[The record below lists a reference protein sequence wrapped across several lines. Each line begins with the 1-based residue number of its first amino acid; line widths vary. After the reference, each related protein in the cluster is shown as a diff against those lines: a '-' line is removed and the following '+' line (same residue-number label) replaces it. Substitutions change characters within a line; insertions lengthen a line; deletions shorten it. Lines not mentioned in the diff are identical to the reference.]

1 MTDIVARLEAS
12 LDLPDLPD
20 AARKNARA
28 LFESLSRP
36 VIVAVLGPP
45 GSGKSA
51 LINLF
56 LRDCLLPAGLSANV
70 VEIVPAEAFAAE
82 VSYPDGRLE
91 ATERDELGD
100 VQNADRVHIA
110 APNAVLRDMVLIE
123 ASGCGSQAS
132 LKNAIAYASERA
144 DIVLWCTQSFTED
157 EKELWKQIDQQKK
170 DHAFL
175 LLTKAD
181 KMARKRKL
189 AQALAA
195 LTGVAQEEFSGL
207 LPIATLQALKA
218 LDTDPVDD
226 DLWAGSGADGLLK
239 RISDHVRYG
248 RQADFDQAELFLA
261 RYTVGGGEGSDAP
274 VGRRTSQPHTN
285 APRRRRSRMTREVV
299 AAMRNEAAEAAEI
312 AHSDPVAMTHPP
324 STEHVPD
331 EQPVTR
337 PLELDLVIERPVS
350 EPLAANT
357 KRKAA
362 KTVPLNEP
370 PLDDLDVEPA
380 RKAPEDQIGDLPV
393 DPHDPAPDDGHMVP
407 AGDAIPG
414 ETTDAPVAEDE
425 PAAKT
430 SEDPDLVLVVEPE
443 PAPDTGSLGPAEA
456 PAPRVTSDSLADRLG
471 AMRRVVSKQL
481 LTPDSAAKTGLDEI
495 AKTATAL
502 ARLQDEP
509 EKVLHLCT
517 DTADTLQEVFDN
529 GALPANLIEL
539 RDEVLQTCEHMTL
552 LQLENTAGSAADAVT
567 LLLQLKRDFEARQ
580 AA

>member
-12 LDLPDLPD
+12 LDLPELPD
-20 AARKNARA
+20 AARKNARE

-56 LRDCLLPAGLSANV
+56 LKDRLLPSELSANV
-70 VEIVPAEAFAAE
+70 IEIVPAEDFAAE
-82 VSYPDGRLE
+82 ISYIDGRLE
-91 ATERDELGD
+91 AAERDELSD
-100 VQNADRVHIA
+100 VRDADHVHIA

-123 ASGCGSQAS
+123 ASGCGAKDSI
-132 LKNAIAYASERA
+132 KEAISYASERA
-144 DIVLWCTQSFTED
+144 DIVLWCTQTFD
-157 EKELWKQIDQQKK
+157 NAEKSLWKDIDPQKK

-195 LTGVAQEEFSGL
+195 LTGVAQDDFSGL

-261 RYTVGGGEGSDAP
+261 RYTVGSDDTGDAP
-274 VGRRTSQPHTN
+274 SGRRTSQPHSNT
-285 APRRRRSRMTREVV
+285 PKRRRSRMTREVV
-299 AAMRNEAAEAAEI
+299 AAMRNEAAEAAEVAQAEPASAQPAREEI
-312 AHSDPVAMTHPP
+312 APEVVAEDMPG
-324 STEHVPD
+324 

-337 PLELDLVIERPVS
+337 PLDLELVIEKPVTRPLETKPERAFETVLLDEEDADADTDPLVS
-350 EPLAANT
+350 DTAKEETAPRLDASPGAGAAGPET
-357 KRKAA
+357 DQTDVVAPIDA
-362 KTVPLNEP
+362 SP
-370 PLDDLDVEPA
+370 PD
-380 RKAPEDQIGDLPV
+380 
-393 DPHDPAPDDGHMVP
+393 
-407 AGDAIPG
+407 
-414 ETTDAPVAEDE
+414 ETA
-425 PAAKT
+425 PAA
-430 SEDPDLVLVVEPE
+430 
-443 PAPDTGSLGPAEA
+443 
-456 PAPRVTSDSLADRLG
+456 PRASRVISDSLADRLG
-471 AMRRVVSKQL
+471 AMRRVPSKQL
-481 LTPDSAAKTGLDEI
+481 LTPDTAAKAGLEEI
-495 AKTATAL
+495 AKTAKAL
-502 ARLQDEP
+502 ARLEDDP

-517 DTADTLQEVFDN
+517 DAADTLQSVFDN

-567 LLLQLKRDFEARQ
+567 ILLQLKRDFEARQ